1 MSVSAGMYK
10 ARGQEAGGEQCS
22 AKVLLLP
29 YDFIVAG
36 SGEATRGS
44 LAEGKHSRRAEI
56 KSLGEYFHPP
66 IIIFSIRH
74 TSFRRKRFSRSKR
87 PKKNHRKEKSVS
99 EDGDVWQHGK
109 RKYPL
114 SRTNCCYKKRIILGP
129 NAEWKERITAKCQH
143 FAGASVAE
151 VLLLYAVN
159 VTLMGTSTATTGQ

>member
-10 ARGQEAGGEQCS
+10 AIGQEAGGGQCS

-44 LAEGKHSRRAEI
+44 LAEGKHSRWAEI

-74 TSFRRKRFSRSKR
+74 TSFRRRRFSRSKR
-87 PKKNHRKEKSVS
+87 QKKKKSKKRNKSVS
-99 EDGDVWQHGK
+99 EDGDVWQHGM

-129 NAEWKERITAKCQH
+129 NAEWKERIAAKCQH

-151 VLLLYAVN
+151 VLHC
-159 VTLMGTSTATTGQ
+159 TQ